1 LDIVI
6 DCAHGA
12 TYHLAEDVFSG
23 LGASITMI
31 NNQPDGFNINLKCGA
46 TDTAHLRDVVLAQKA
61 DLGIAFDGDGDRL
74 IMIDADGE
82 LVDGDELVF
91 ILAKSWHSQN
101 HLLSNTVVGT
111 KMSNLGMRHALRDL
125 DICFIEADVGD
136 RFVMEQMKAH
146 NAILGGEGS
155 GHIICLDKATTGDA
169 MIAAL
174 QVLEV
179 LAKRGKSLSELK
191 SEMQK
196 YPQVLINVKTEGK
209 IDLNQHTIL
218 KQTQLEVEKALGDEG
233 RVLIRASGTEPLIRV
248 MVEGKDLDL
257 VQQSAEQLADVLR

>member
-1 LDIVI
+1 
-6 DCAHGA
+6 
-12 TYHLAEDVFSG
+12 
-23 LGASITMI
+23 MQI
-31 NNQPDGFNINLKCGA
+31 N
-46 TDTAHLRDVVLAQKA
+46 
-61 DLGIAFDGDGDRL
+61 
-74 IMIDADGE
+74 
-82 LVDGDELVF
+82 
-91 ILAKSWHSQN
+91 
-101 HLLSNTVVGT
+101 
-111 KMSNLGMRHALRDL
+111 
-125 DICFIEADVGD
+125 
-136 RFVMEQMKAH
+136 

-155 GHIICLDKATTGDA
+155 GHIICLDKATSGDA

-179 LAKRGKSLSELK
+179 IAKRGKTLSELK

-196 YPQVLINVKTEGK
+196 YPQVLINVKTEEK
-209 IDLNQHTIL
+209 IDLNQHTVL